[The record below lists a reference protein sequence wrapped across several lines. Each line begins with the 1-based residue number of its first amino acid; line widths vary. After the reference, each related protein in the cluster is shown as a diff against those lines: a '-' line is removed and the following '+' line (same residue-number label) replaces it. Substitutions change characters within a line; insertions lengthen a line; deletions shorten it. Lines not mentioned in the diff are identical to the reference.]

1 MYMKYVVLNIMNQK
15 PKAILIDSSNLL
27 HRTVWIAENVRTNVS
42 PSYIFLTSIKKYATM
57 FNCSNIYSVWDK
69 RLVRGIK
76 NYRRINKQ
84 VEYKG
89 TRDEEKNNKVFQHE
103 DLTTSLLEKLGVK
116 SMYPGIL
123 EADDVIAW
131 LSRNIPGKTVIVS
144 VDQDM
149 LQLVDEN
156 TVVYSPIKDIII
168 DCNNFQEITGVPME
182 QFLRYKSLIGD
193 KSDNLPGLPKC
204 GPKTAQKYITMYP
217 TDELLQ
223 EKLGKETLEPYYNNK
238 KLIDLSHGVVEHP
251 DDVTIYEEQY
261 NKLHEHTHDFDE
273 FVKLCES
280 LNMNAILNKLE
291 DWKSVFT
298 NKDIVN
304 TLESIVNKLQLNK

>member
-1 MYMKYVVLNIMNQK
+1 MYTKYVVHSIMKQK
-15 PKAILIDSSNLL
+15 PEAILIDSSNLL
-27 HRTVWIAENVRTNVS
+27 HRTVWIAENVRTNVN

-76 NYRRINKQ
+76 NYRRLAKQ

-103 DLTTSLLEKLGVK
+103 DLTTSLIEKIGVK
-116 SMYPGIL
+116 NMYPGIL

-131 LSRNIPGKTVIVS
+131 LSRNITGKTVIVS

-149 LQLVDEN
+149 LQLVNEK
-156 TVVYSPIKDIII
+156 TVVYSPIKDVII
-168 DCNNFQEITGVPME
+168 DIDNFEDVTGVPID

-204 GPKTAQKYITMYP
+204 GPKTAQKYITKYP
-217 TDELLQ
+217 TDELLT
-223 EKLGKETLEPYYNNK
+223 ENLGEQTLEPYYTNK
-238 KLIDLSHGVVEHP
+238 KLIDLSQGVKEHP
-251 DDVTIYEEQY
+251 DDATIYEEQY
-261 NKLHEHTHDFDE
+261 KKLHEHKPDFDA
-273 FVKLCES
+273 FVKMCED
-280 LNMNAILNKLE
+280 LNMNAVLNKLE
-291 DWKSVFT
+291 EWRSTFI
-298 NKDIVN
+298 NRDITN